1 MHRQDVG
8 WGRRGLCHGLAA
20 AGSAWIGDGDH
31 NQARL
36 TASSCSPNLPSA
48 RDGTPAAARPAT
60 APSGAPPAVVPTT
73 SPPR

>member
-8 WGRRGLCHGLAA
+8 WGRGGLCHGLAA

-36 TASSCSPNLPSA
+36 TRIQLLAK
-48 RDGTPAAARPAT
+48 
-60 APSGAPPAVVPTT
+60 PPLR
-73 SPPR
+73 S